1 MGPKGDDGVVRVPDE
16 DDCLAIAEV
25 KGEVPHSE
33 AGRLPPPVPV
43 GNFVGGGGKG
53 SPIMPGFPVL
63 LNRLPIVWFLE
74 GKYTFQDLKRFH
86 SFEPLFL
93 VTGTTTHLSHQRYH
107 ML

>member
-63 LNRLPIVWFLE
+63 LDRLPIVWVSRRKVNLS
-74 GKYTFQDLKRFH
+74 GLKAF
-86 SFEPLFL
+86 SFF
-93 VTGTTTHLSHQRYH
+93 
-107 ML
+107 